1 MTITLNGTSGI
12 NTPGVVNTAAQ
23 TVATTLAVTGAATL
37 SSTLAVTGVTTLGAM
52 GSSVITSGTSQAS
65 TSGTSIDFTSIPSW
79 VKRITVM
86 FNGVSTSGT
95 SAKVLR
101 IGTGGTPDTTGYTS
115 TQSDLGASVVTAT
128 ASAYFQLQGSAVA
141 ARAESGTMVLN
152 LLNASTNI
160 WTFNSGIA
168 QDTFSN
174 TYISF
179 GSKTLSGSL
188 GIVRVTT
195 AGGTDTFDAGSINI
209 LYE

>member
-1 MTITLNGTSGI
+1 MGVKLVSASAGSVEIVAPATASNYTATMPAGTGNVVVNGI
-12 NTPGVVNTAAQ
+12 N
-23 TVATTLAVTGAATL
+23 
-37 SSTLAVTGVTTLGAM
+37 SSIV
-52 GSSVITSGTSQAS
+52 SGTAVAS

-79 VKRITVM
+79 VKRVTVM

-101 IGTGGTPDTTGYTS
+101 IGTGGTPDTTGYS
-115 TQSDLGASVVTAT
+115 SGVSDLGTVTVAT
-128 ASAYFQLQGSAVA
+128 AAASAYFQLQGSAVA

-160 WTFNSGIA
+160 WTFNSGLA

-174 TYISF
+174 NYVSF

>member
-52 GSSVITSGTSQAS
+52 GSSVITSGTSQA
-65 TSGTSIDFTSIPSW
+65 
-79 VKRITVM
+79 
-86 FNGVSTSGT
+86 STSGT

>member
-1 MTITLNGTSGI
+1 MGVKLVSASAGSVEIVAPATASNYTATMPAGTGNVVVNGI
-12 NTPGVVNTAAQ
+12 N
-23 TVATTLAVTGAATL
+23 
-37 SSTLAVTGVTTLGAM
+37 SSIV
-52 GSSVITSGTSQAS
+52 SGTAVAS

-79 VKRITVM
+79 VKRVTVM

-101 IGTGGTPDTTGYTS
+101 IGTGGTPDTTGYS
-115 TQSDLGASVVTAT
+115 SGVSDLGTATVVTAA

-160 WTFNSGIA
+160 WTFNSGLT

-174 TYISF
+174 NYVSF